1 MKNMRWLIA
10 VLLVGALKGPA
21 MAYTPPTDDQIA
33 GVLADHS
40 QLNTLLQGA
49 SPEQAASVVAKALAK
64 LDQAS
69 LPPGS
74 KSQTAALLYTRAL
87 LLSGES
93 APQMAGSLASQVK
106 AELLPVL
113 AAATAIAVGSGDG
126 AVIAAIGKAAGSNAA
141 AVDAIADAAA
151 NPSGALGEDTV
162 ALVQQLVIELR
173 GVAAPVIPPP
183 ATAAMNLVPPIV
195 PQNQNTPPP
204 PAPPVADEYE
214 NQ

>member
-1 MKNMRWLIA
+1 MKTMRWLMT
-10 VLLVGALKGPA
+10 VLLMGTLAVPA

-40 QLNTLLQGA
+40 QLNALLEGA
-49 SPEQAASVVAKALAK
+49 TPDQAASVVAQALAK
-64 LDQAS
+64 LDQS
-69 LPPGS
+69 TLPAGG
-74 KSQTAALLYTRAL
+74 KSQTAALLYARAL

-93 APQMAGSLASQVK
+93 APQFAGSLAGQVK

-113 AAATAIAVGSGDG
+113 AAATAIAVGSSDG
-126 AVIAAIGKAAGSNAA
+126 PVVTALAKAAGSNAA
-141 AVDAIADAAA
+141 AAEAIMAAA
-151 NPSGALGEDTV
+151 NDPVSALGEDSV

-195 PQNQNTPPP
+195 PRGQVVQT
-204 PAPPVADEYE
+204 PPVADPYA

>member
-1 MKNMRWLIA
+1 VKKMRCLVA
-10 VLLVGALKGPA
+10 VLLMGALTGSS

-40 QLNTLLQGA
+40 QLNVLLQGA
-49 SPEQAASVVAKALAK
+49 NPDQAAAVVAQALAK
-64 LDQAS
+64 LDQAN
-69 LPPGS
+69 LPAGS

-93 APQMAGSLASQVK
+93 APQMAGSLASKVK
-106 AELLPVL
+106 PEVLPVL
-113 AAATAIAVGSGDG
+113 SAATAIAVGSSEGS
-126 AVIAAIGKAAGSNAA
+126 VFAAIAKAAGSNAA
-141 AVDAIADAAA
+141 VVDAIAAAAA
-151 NPSGALGEDTV
+151 NPASALGEDSV

-183 ATAAMNLVPPIV
+183 ATAPMNLVPPIV
-195 PQNQNTPPP
+195 PQGTQT
-204 PAPPVADEYE
+204 PAPPVADAYA